1 MNTKQYGESNF
12 EESLEQLG
20 AFEQTALMREIA
32 KKNERGN
39 TYLNAGRGNPNWINT
54 LARYAFA
61 RVQEFGIRE
70 SELTYC
76 NDGIAGYTTLEGI
89 AQRFLNFLDRDD
101 KTDRFLQEAVSFCAN
116 RFDVP
121 EDVFVKE
128 LADAIIGNNYPVPS
142 RCLVNI
148 EKILNLYLES
158 TLYNGEKLANTTQI
172 FPTEGGTAAICYIFE
187 SLRRNHI
194 IQEGDKI
201 AINIP
206 IFTPYL
212 QIPKLTMYEMVSMNL
227 EASEENNWS
236 TPLEEWDKLL
246 DPEIKAFFLV
256 NPSNPGSHALDT
268 DAIQKIKEIA
278 KKRKDLIIITDDV
291 YGTFV
296 NGFQSV
302 YSVAPYNTILVYSF
316 SKLYGATGW
325 RIGMIAMNEHNIFD
339 DLIAQLPEEIQRE
352 FDEDYGIVTTN
363 PRKLPFIERL
373 AADSRA
379 IGLYHTSG
387 LSTPQQGMMALFA
400 LTHLVYHKNDP
411 YFQITQEIIDNR
423 YHLLFDALGLE
434 EDNDRTN
441 SKYYSMINVYKLA
454 EKRHGKAFSFYLKGK
469 YQELDFLY
477 RLSKEEGIVLMDGV
491 GFASTVGTL
500 RVSQANLLDRDYPR
514 IARRILNVLDEY
526 YIEFKKNRENL

>member
-1 MNTKQYGESNF
+1 MDNQKY
-12 EESLEQLG
+12 EEALEQLG

-54 LARYAFA
+54 LARHAFA
-61 RVQEFGIRE
+61 RIQEFGIRE
-70 SELTYC
+70 SELTFC
-76 NDGIAGYTTLEGI
+76 GDGIAGYTTLEGI
-89 AQRFLNFLDRDD
+89 GQRFLNFLSADD
-101 KTDRFLQEAVSFCAN
+101 KTDAFLKQAVAYCAN
-116 RFDVP
+116 RLDID
-121 EDVFVKE
+121 EDKFVKE
-128 LADAIIGNNYPVPS
+128 LTDAIIGNNYPVPS
-142 RCLVNI
+142 RCLTEI
-148 EKILNLYLES
+148 EKILNRYLEK
-158 TLYNGEKLANTTQI
+158 TLYRGEALAQTTQV

-194 IQEGDKI
+194 IREGDKI
-201 AINIP
+201 AISTP

-212 QIPKLTMYEMVSMNL
+212 QIPKLTMYEMVSINL
-227 EASEENNWS
+227 EAAEEENWS

-246 DPEIKAFFLV
+246 DPEIRAFFLV
-256 NPSNPGSHALDT
+256 NPSNPGAHALD
-268 DAIQKIKEIA
+268 DGVLAKIREIM
-278 KKRKDLIIITDDV
+278 KVRKDLLIITDDV

-296 NGFQSV
+296 DGFQSV
-302 YSVAPYNTILVYSF
+302 YAAAPYNTILVYSF

-325 RIGMIAMNEHNIFD
+325 RIGMVAMNENNIFD
-339 DLIAQLPEEIQRE
+339 DLIAELPEEIQQE
-352 FDEDYGIVTTN
+352 FDEDYGIVTTE

-400 LTHLVYHKNDP
+400 LTHLVCGDADP
-411 YFQITQEIIDNR
+411 YFRLTKEVVNNR

-434 EDNDRTN
+434 EDNSRTN
-441 SKYYSMINVYKLA
+441 SKYYSLINIYKLA
-454 EKRHGKAFSFYLKGK
+454 EKRYGKRFAEYMKK
-469 YQELDFLY
+469 NYQEIDFLY

-491 GFASTVGTL
+491 GFASTMGTL

-514 IARRILNVLDEY
+514 IARRILKVMDEY
-526 YIEFKKNRENL
+526 HREFSENGAE